1 MRDTRPPGD
10 LRQSKARIAA
20 VRSFRWQDVV
30 VFEWHGWAVVVA
42 SPGVE
47 DDEDA
52 DNRSTGILSAVQEY
66 LNGQAPVVDE
76 VLDWRWQ
83 NGQMHVWVAGCHNH
97 PTMEPHDVLT
107 RIGLLAPGSY
117 GVLHSIY
124 HGVDRDWSRRVLRRG
139 AVQLEVE
146 ETLSPHVGEV
156 EDPEPGAG

>member
-1 MRDTRPPGD
+1 M
-10 LRQSKARIAA
+10 
-20 VRSFRWQDVV
+20 
-30 VFEWHGWAVVVA
+30 FEWHGWAVVVP
-42 SPGVE
+42 SPGTE

-52 DNRSTGILSAVQEY
+52 DSRATEILSAVQEY
-66 LNGQAPVVDE
+66 LNEQTPVANE

-97 PTMEPHDVLT
+97 PTVTPQDVLT

-124 HGVDRDWSRRVLRRG
+124 HGVDHDWSRRVLRRG
-139 AVQLEVE
+139 SVQVE
-146 ETLSPHVGEV
+146 IEHALSPHVGKI